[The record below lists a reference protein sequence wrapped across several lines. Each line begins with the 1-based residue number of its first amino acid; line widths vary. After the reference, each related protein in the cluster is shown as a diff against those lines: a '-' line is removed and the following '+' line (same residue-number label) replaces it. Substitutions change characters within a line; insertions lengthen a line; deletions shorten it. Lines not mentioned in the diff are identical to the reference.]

1 MTNTQP
7 HRIVLARVC
16 AKFLCFVYQYTYVLM
31 YWDFRKEDLVVLA
44 FPRSWEWDSLVGV
57 VLVNGVELGRFDR
70 NW

>member
-1 MTNTQP
+1 M
-7 HRIVLARVC
+7 
-16 AKFLCFVYQYTYVLM
+16 
-31 YWDFRKEDLVVLA
+31 VLA